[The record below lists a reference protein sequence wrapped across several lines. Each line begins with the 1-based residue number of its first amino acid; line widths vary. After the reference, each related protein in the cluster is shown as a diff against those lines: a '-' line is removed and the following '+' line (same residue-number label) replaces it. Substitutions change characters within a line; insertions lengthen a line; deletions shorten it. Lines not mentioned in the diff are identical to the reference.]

1 MDNYLASHTMT
12 EDVTHREIYDRLVA
26 VEGKVDALTTST
38 KDVTEAFNAAQGAF
52 KVLETLS
59 KLAKPLLWL
68 GGLFVATMA
77 FWDHFKG
84 R

>member
-1 MDNYLASHTMT
+1 MP
-12 EDVTHREIYDRLVA
+12 EEITHREIYDRLVA
-26 VEGKVDALTTST
+26 VESKVDALADST

-68 GGLFVATMA
+68 IGLAAAATA
-77 FWDHFKG
+77 FWSSLKG
-84 R
+84 K

>member
-1 MDNYLASHTMT
+1 MSGHNI
-12 EDVTHREIYDRLVA
+12 THKEIYDRLVA
-26 VEGKVDALTTST
+26 VEVKVDALGEST
-38 KDVTEAFNAAQGAF
+38 KDVVAAFAAAQGAF

-68 GGLFVATMA
+68 AGLCVAA
-77 FWDHFKG
+77 AGFWDYFRG

>member
-1 MDNYLASHTMT
+1 MT
-12 EDVTHREIYDRLVA
+12 EDITHREIYDRLVA
-26 VEGKVDALTTST
+26 VEVKVDALTENT
-38 KDVTEAFNAAQGAF
+38 KDVTAAFNAAQGAF
-52 KVLETLS
+52 RVLETLS

-68 GGLFVATMA
+68 GGLFVAVAA

>member
-1 MDNYLASHTMT
+1 MT
-12 EDVTHREIYDRLVA
+12 SDITHREIYDRLVA
-26 VEGKVDALTTST
+26 VEAKVDALSDST
-38 KDVTEAFNAAQGAF
+38 KDVTTAFAAAQGAF

-68 GGLFVATMA
+68 GGLFVAAAA
-77 FWDHFKG
+77 FWDHFKA